1 MKVLDLLLL
10 FAVGSF
16 LGVVIETIYC
26 YLAAGKFM
34 RRQSVVY
41 GPFNQI
47 YGIGAVLMT
56 TLLSRLPDKSAW
68 VLFLSSAILGGLF
81 EAICSCVQEVMYGT
95 VSWEY
100 SGQRFSLLGGR
111 TSLRFM
117 VFWGI
122 LGIAYM
128 RGIQPFLFRLF
139 AQIPL
144 SVKAPAVIALS
155 VFLAYDLWLS
165 ALAVGRWRRRLSG
178 QEPYGSLDIWLDKK
192 FPNKRMME
200 IYPSMKHSPHI
211 KSGKSRKEKA
221 PHSL

>member
-1 MKVLDLLLL
+1 MKVLDILLL
-10 FAVGSF
+10 FAVGSI

-26 YLAAGKFM
+26 YLTTGKLM

-56 TLLSRLPDKSAW
+56 TLLSRLPDAW
-68 VLFLSSAILGGLF
+68 GLFLSSAILGGLF
-81 EAICSCVQEVMYGT
+81 EAVCSYVQETMYGT

-117 VFWGI
+117 IFWGF
-122 LGIAYM
+122 LGIAYI

-139 AQIPL
+139 AQIPFP
-144 SVKAPAVIALS
+144 VKAPAVIALN

-165 ALAVGRWRRRLSG
+165 ALAVGRWRKRLTGHKPDG
-178 QEPYGSLDIWLDKK
+178 QMDIWLDQR
-192 FPNKRMME
+192 FPNERMQKL
-200 IYPSMKHSPHI
+200 YPSMRHSPY
-211 KSGKSRKEKA
+211 KMAEQKKDYK
-221 PHSL
+221 